1 LGNKKE
7 ENMKKL
13 LLTLTLITI
22 GIATVWAQQGRPE
35 RFDHEQFK
43 SNKIAFITQA
53 LNLKPAEAEK
63 FWPIYNQFEN
73 ERNKLFDQ
81 RREMERMI
89 MERSDNLSE
98 KEYTE
103 LSRKFAA
110 LFKEEGD
117 LTQRYNEQFLKILP
131 AKKVVELYKA
141 EYNFRKELLRQY
153 RNRPEDKR

>member
-1 LGNKKE
+1 
-7 ENMKKL
+7 MKKL

-43 SNKIAFITQA
+43 ANKIAFITQA

-63 FWPIYNQFEN
+63 FWPIYNQFEI
-73 ERNKLFDQ
+73 ERNKLFEQ
-81 RREMERMI
+81 RREMEKMI

>member
-1 LGNKKE
+1 
-7 ENMKKL
+7 MKKL

>member
-1 LGNKKE
+1 
-7 ENMKKL
+7 MKKL

-22 GIATVWAQQGRPE
+22 CFATVWAQQGRPE
-35 RFDHEQFK
+35 KFDHEQFK
-43 SNKIAFITQA
+43 ANKIAFITQA

-63 FWPIYNQFEN
+63 FWPVYNQFEN
-73 ERNKLFDQ
+73 ERNKLFEQ
-81 RREMERMI
+81 RREMEKMI

-98 KEYTE
+98 KEYAD

-110 LFKEEGD
+110 LFKEDGD
-117 LTQRYNEQFLKILP
+117 LTQRYNDQFLKILP

-153 RNRPEDKR
+153 RNRPEDRR

>member
-1 LGNKKE
+1 
-7 ENMKKL
+7 MKKL

-43 SNKIAFITQA
+43 ANKIAFITQA

-73 ERNKLFDQ
+73 ERNKLFEQ
-81 RREMERMI
+81 RREMEKMI

-117 LTQRYNEQFLKILP
+117 LTQRYNDQFLKILP

>member
-1 LGNKKE
+1 
-7 ENMKKL
+7 MKKL
-13 LLTLTLITI
+13 LLTLTLTAFVISM
-22 GIATVWAQQGRPE
+22 AWAQQGRPE
-35 RFDHEQFK
+35 KFDHEQFK
-43 SNKIAFITQA
+43 ANKIAFITQA

-73 ERNKLFDQ
+73 ERNKLFEQ
-81 RREMERMI
+81 RREMEKMI

-117 LTQRYNEQFLKILP
+117 LTQRYNDQFLKILP